1 MKYSRFEMLAFA
13 LGTAAIVGSAFVPA
27 TAQVIPAEFA
37 AQLLMIIILAG
48 ALHWGRNGGF
58 ITALIAI
65 AIYVGMR
72 YDVLVSEGLSVDM
85 ITMIVSR
92 AVAYTVIGLAGGELA
107 GRIKYV
113 LTRVERETMIDPV
126 TRVYSTRYAGRA
138 IASAIGQFRR
148 YQTPC
153 SIVLLTVSPK
163 LWSDLKPSRMNSLMR
178 KVASYIRND
187 VRLVDDVA
195 YRGNGGF
202 IVILPSTG
210 AEGAAVATERLRRG
224 VVSAIDS
231 EDTAIAARIL
241 TCGIDD
247 EALDEL
253 ATALAPAPDPED
265 VEPNAPQQTD
275 RRATDRQ
282 PDGA

>member
-58 ITALIAI
+58 VTALIAI

-72 YDVLVSEGLSVDM
+72 YDVLMTEGLSVDV

-92 AVAYTVIGLAGGELA
+92 ALAYTVIGLAGGELA

-163 LWSDLKPSRMNSLMR
+163 LWSDLKASRMNSLMR

-231 EDTAIAARIL
+231 DDEEITVRIL

-247 EALDEL
+247 EALEEL
-253 ATALAPAPDPED
+253 AAALTPAPDPED
-265 VEPNAPQQTD
+265 EEPTAPQQNG

-282 PDGA
+282 AEQA

>member
-1 MKYSRFEMLAFA
+1 MKYSRFEMLAFV

-72 YDVLVSEGLSVDM
+72 YEVLVTEGLSVDV

-92 AVAYTVIGLAGGELA
+92 AIAYTVIGLAG
-107 GRIKYV
+107 
-113 LTRVERETMIDPV
+113 
-126 TRVYSTRYAGRA
+126 
-138 IASAIGQFRR
+138 
-148 YQTPC
+148 
-153 SIVLLTVSPK
+153 
-163 LWSDLKPSRMNSLMR
+163 
-178 KVASYIRND
+178 
-187 VRLVDDVA
+187 
-195 YRGNGGF
+195 
-202 IVILPSTG
+202 
-210 AEGAAVATERLRRG
+210 AEGAAVASERLRRG
-224 VVSAIDS
+224 VVAAIDS
-231 EDTAIAARIL
+231 EDAAITARIL

-253 ATALAPAPDPED
+253 AAALAPSPDPED
-265 VEPNAPQQTD
+265 EEPRAPQQTG

-282 PDGA
+282 PDDA

>member
-13 LGTAAIVGSAFVPA
+13 LGAAAIVGSAFVPA

-58 ITALIAI
+58 VTALIAI

-72 YDVLVSEGLSVDM
+72 YDVLMTEGLSVDV

-92 AVAYTVIGLAGGELA
+92 ALAYTVIGLAGGELA

-163 LWSDLKPSRMNSLMR
+163 LWSDLKASRMNSLMR

-231 EDTAIAARIL
+231 DDEEITVRIL

-247 EALDEL
+247 EALEEL
-253 ATALAPAPDPED
+253 AAALTPAPDPED
-265 VEPNAPQQTD
+265 EEPTAPQQTG

-282 PDGA
+282 AEQA

>member
-58 ITALIAI
+58 VTALIAI

-72 YDVLVSEGLSVDM
+72 YDVLMTEGLSVDV

-92 AVAYTVIGLAGGELA
+92 ALAYTVIGLAGGELA

-163 LWSDLKPSRMNSLMR
+163 LWSDLKASRMNSLMR

-224 VVSAIDS
+224 IVSAIDS
-231 EDTAIAARIL
+231 DDEEITVRIL

-247 EALDEL
+247 EALEEL
-253 ATALAPAPDPED
+253 AAALTPAPDPED
-265 VEPNAPQQTD
+265 EEPTAPQQTG

-282 PDGA
+282 AEQA

>member
-58 ITALIAI
+58 VTALIAI

-72 YDVLVSEGLSVDM
+72 YDVLMTEGLSVDV

-92 AVAYTVIGLAGGELA
+92 ALAYTVIGLAGGELA

-163 LWSDLKPSRMNSLMR
+163 LWSDLKASRMNSLMR

-231 EDTAIAARIL
+231 DDEEITVRIL

-247 EALDEL
+247 EALEEL
-253 ATALAPAPDPED
+253 AAALTPAPDPDDE
-265 VEPNAPQQTD
+265 EPTAPQQTG

-282 PDGA
+282 AEQA

>member
-58 ITALIAI
+58 VTALIAI

-72 YDVLVSEGLSVDM
+72 YDVLMTEGLSVDV
-85 ITMIVSR
+85 ITMIASR
-92 AVAYTVIGLAGGELA
+92 ALAYTVIGLAGGELA

-163 LWSDLKPSRMNSLMR
+163 LWSDLKASRMNSLMR

-231 EDTAIAARIL
+231 DDEEITVRIL

-247 EALDEL
+247 EALEEL
-253 ATALAPAPDPED
+253 AAALTPAPDPED
-265 VEPNAPQQTD
+265 EEPTAPQQTG

-282 PDGA
+282 AEQA